1 MRRSSP
7 HPLGCDK
14 SAAQTMQPQAL
25 APQALVWQPQA
36 LVGQP
41 QALAPQALVGQPP
54 GNGNTT

>member
-25 APQALVWQPQA
+25 APQALRQERLAATSAAQTQAQPQA
-36 LVGQP
+36 FV
-41 QALAPQALVGQPP
+41 VP
-54 GNGNTT
+54 GSGGTT